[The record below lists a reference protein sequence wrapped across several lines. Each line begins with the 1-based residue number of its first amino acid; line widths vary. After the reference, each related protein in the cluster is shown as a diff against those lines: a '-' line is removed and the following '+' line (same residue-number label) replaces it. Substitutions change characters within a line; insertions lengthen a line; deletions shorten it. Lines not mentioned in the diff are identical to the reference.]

1 MYRYAGVIPL
11 SNAVSAELVLGTG
24 ALDLWV
30 ADVQDVFP
38 AIMDVARCT
47 QTTVVTTSASARLPG
62 AERFE
67 YDRHHSNIGETQALA
82 EKIVMRGI
90 QSFAD
95 RRGVPVYI
103 PPYEVEAEVGFS
115 VEYVHKHFGSMA
127 PLAEALRDGRILG
140 VVNMVGCNNPKVP
153 YERCIAD
160 VAEMLVKNNVLV
172 LSNNCASY
180 CHAPSR

>member
-1 MYRYAGVIPL
+1 M
-11 SNAVSAELVLGTG
+11 
-24 ALDLWV
+24 
-30 ADVQDVFP
+30 
-38 AIMDVARCT
+38 
-47 QTTVVTTSASARLPG
+47 TTSASARLPG

-160 VAEMLVKNNVLV
+160 VTEVLMKNNVLV
-172 LSNNCASY
+172 LSNGCASY
-180 CHAPSR
+180 PLMKLGYCSKAGREKAGEALCDFLEPDLPSVWHVGECIDNTRSQ